1 MKLFG
6 TAVFLGVS
14 QRKANDGKTYNNVN
28 LDFDGDIQSLG
39 TQDLAPFLQL
49 ERYKPYTF
57 ILRYASYQ
65 KNGSQRSFLAVDG
78 VQPQK

>member
-1 MKLFG
+1 MTLFG
-6 TAVFLGVS
+6 TGVFLGVN

-28 LDFDGDIQSLG
+28 IDFDGDIQSLG
-39 TQDLAPFLQL
+39 TQDVGPFLNL
-49 ERYKPYTF
+49 DRYKPYTF

-65 KNGSQRSFLAVDG
+65 KNGSQRNFLAVDG